1 MVPTVTVIRM
11 QRLLAL
17 RFSTQERLAF
27 SVGVNVMCSL
37 GAEIDNYQVQ
47 ESKITIVAT
56 KS

>member
-11 QRLLAL
+11 QRLLAQ